1 MQIRDLVLA
10 TILLVSPT
18 AGYAAGGAG
27 AEAPQAPASKLNI
40 TMTIYAAG
48 VTLGKV
54 DLDATLRNGEYKAVS
69 HLETAGVVNAFWKA
83 KIQATSTGALATAG
97 KFQPALYN
105 SFSANRDNPPREV
118 SVTFDSKSPPRVYSN
133 PAFDDLNEFPITD
146 AQKKEGFDPVSAIM
160 YLMSGAA
167 VSKTDKLC
175 DVVAPVFDGRRRYNI
190 EITHVKD
197 VSVDMDNGIYKGPA
211 VQCLARYKQIAGF
224 RQRVLESSKKFPG
237 INAWVTTFP
246 SKIPG
251 QRYVIPLRLWA
262 DTPYGLMAVVT
273 TSLKIDG
280 ADKKVTS
287 R

>member
-1 MQIRDLVLA
+1 MQIRDLFLA
-10 TILLVSPT
+10 TILLASPT
-18 AGYAAGGAG
+18 LAHAAGGAG
-27 AEAPQAPASKLNI
+27 AEAQQAPASKLNI

-54 DLDATLRNGEYKAVS
+54 DLDATLRNNEYKAVS

-83 KIQATSTGALATAG
+83 KIQATSSGALASSG

-118 SVTFDSKSPPRVYSN
+118 SLKFEDKGVRIYSN
-133 PAFDDLNEFPITD
+133 PAFTDLEEFPITED
-146 AQKKEGFDPVSAIM
+146 QKKGAFDPVSSIL
-160 YLMSGAA
+160 YIMSGAA
-167 VSKTDKLC
+167 SSRGDNLC

-190 EITHVKD
+190 EITKEKD
-197 VSVDMDNGIYKGPA
+197 VNVDMDNGIYKGPA
-211 VQCLARYKQIAGF
+211 VQCLAKYKQIAGF

-237 INAWVTTFP
+237 IHAWVTTFP

-251 QRYVIPLRLWA
+251 QRYVVPLRVWA
-262 DTPYGLMAVVT
+262 DTPYGLIAVVT

-280 ADKKVTS
+280 AEKKVTS
-287 R
+287 N